1 QVGQRHPALATT
13 ELGLEEQ
20 PATGIQAQPAG
31 DVDADAHSQSEADLD
46 HRALRISYPSRRCTN
61 GNPNRPLMQRC
72 PDVTSL
78 SSGDV
83 TLTIALSWTC
93 SSSMQPTPQYGHTV
107 SVTVCRS
114 SSHVPAARIS
124 CSLLDITPPAAH

>member
-1 QVGQRHPALATT
+1 QPVRRPVALPALR
-13 ELGLEEQ
+13 L
-20 PATGIQAQPAG
+20 
-31 DVDADAHSQSEADLD
+31 
-46 HRALRISYPSRRCTN
+46 YPSRRCTN

-107 SVTVCRS
+107 SVTVCRAS
-114 SSHVPAARIS
+114 FHVPAARIS
-124 CSLLDITPPAAH
+124 CSVLNISAPVGHTPMQLPQ